1 MERSGIYPSQSYC
14 WFVTLLL
21 FLPRF
26 LRKYCAYDSNTR
38 RSCVRS
44 PSASW
49 VSVWEQL
56 GTSCCR
62 DCTNHNRV
70 YLVGQMVG
78 LVGLVGVNSRP
89 SRFSRLAV
97 DSALTGLRCPLNCSV
112 ICGNNARVTVAS
124 GHCSRPGQ
132 HTHRFC
138 VGHNISGGFAP
149 SQAVNIDIG
158 YPVCGILCTRAGGP
172 PAPPSPLTRLP
183 AQQSHHTSSPVPT
196 GGSPG

>member
-1 MERSGIYPSQSYC
+1 M
-14 WFVTLLL
+14 LL
-21 FLPRF
+21 FLPQISPKV
-26 LRKYCAYDSNTR
+26 LRSAYDSNTR

-62 DCTNHNRV
+62 DCTNHNQV

-78 LVGLVGVNSRP
+78 LMVGLVGVNSCL
-89 SRFSRLAV
+89 SRFSRPAV

-138 VGHNISGGFAP
+138 VRHNISGGFAP

-158 YPVCGILCTRAGGP
+158 YPGCGILCKRAGGP